1 MDVSGGRVKA
11 ARVRQMSRPGAKCQG
26 EEVASVKRL
35 PSAPSFKAGG
45 QVLRRR
51 RRNHQGEEE
60 ETAKEKKEIIF
71 VKDRT
76 IPVETESSSRPG

>member
-26 EEVASVKRL
+26 EEVANVKRL
-35 PSAPSFKAGG
+35 LSAPSVKAGG

-51 RRNHQGEEE
+51 NYLEEEE
-60 ETAKEKKEIIF
+60 ETTKEKK
-71 VKDRT
+71 KKLLRRRRRRR
-76 IPVETESSSRPG
+76 RPYL

>member
-1 MDVSGGRVKA
+1 VS
-11 ARVRQMSRPGAKCQG
+11 
-26 EEVASVKRL
+26 
-35 PSAPSFKAGG
+35 
-45 QVLRRR
+45 RRR